1 MSGWKTLF
9 MLAVTAVF
17 TLSGRAQITVTSGS
31 LMPLGTEF
39 TYHTGGSFDVDPG
52 PAGPNQTWNISE
64 YQLTFITPEVFVDP
78 AATAYADSF
87 PGATHCLNQAGNTV
101 YAYFQ
106 ITGNQ
111 CLQLGFAPLQTQAIN
126 YEPPSLIAP
135 LPLTYPAN
143 SWTRVYQSDWVID
156 FPPPIGPIVT
166 TTRDSVIV
174 TLDAWGTIT
183 TQYGTFQVLRTF
195 EHKWST
201 TITMGVPTTT
211 ESYGY
216 SWLDSRGIAIYS
228 LFATGDDPDF
238 NQATINLAEMGGVS
252 ADPVAPVVRLLTLD
266 QNYPNPFNPETQI
279 HFTLPASDNVS
290 LKVYDLLGRQVAT
303 LVNGLRSAGS
313 NTISFQA
320 AGLSSGTYIYRLEA
334 AGQAAEKQMILLK

>member
-1 MSGWKTLF
+1 MSALRLF
-9 MLAVTAVF
+9 LSSAAVLGCTVCG
-17 TLSGRAQITVTSGS
+17 LAQITVTSGS

-39 TYHTGGSFDVDPG
+39 TYYTGGTFDVDPG
-52 PAGPNQTWNISE
+52 PPGPNQTWNIPE
-64 YQLTFITPEVFVDP
+64 YQLTFITPAVFVTP
-78 AATAYADSF
+78 GSTAYVDSF
-87 PGATHCLNQAGNTV
+87 PNASHCLNQAGV
-101 YAYFQ
+101 FAYFQ
-106 ITGNQ
+106 IAGNQ
-111 CLQLGFAPLQTQAIN
+111 CLQLGFAPMQTQAIN
-126 YEPPSLIAP
+126 YTPPSLIAP

-166 TTRDSVIV
+166 TTRDSVIL

-216 SWLDSRGIAIYS
+216 SWIDTRGIAIYS

-238 NQATINLAEMGGVS
+238 NQATINLAQMGGVS
-252 ADPVAPVVRLLTLD
+252 ADPAAPVVRLLTLD
-266 QNYPNPFNPETQI
+266 QNYPNPFNPQTQI
-279 HFTLPASDNVS
+279 NFNLPVGADVS
-290 LKVYDLLGRQVAT
+290 LKVFDLLGREVAT
-303 LVNGLRSAGS
+303 LVNGPRSAGG
-313 NTISFQA
+313 NTISFNA
-320 AGLSSGTYIYRLEA
+320 AGLASGTYIYRLEA
-334 AGQAAEKQMILLK
+334 AGHAAEKQMILLK